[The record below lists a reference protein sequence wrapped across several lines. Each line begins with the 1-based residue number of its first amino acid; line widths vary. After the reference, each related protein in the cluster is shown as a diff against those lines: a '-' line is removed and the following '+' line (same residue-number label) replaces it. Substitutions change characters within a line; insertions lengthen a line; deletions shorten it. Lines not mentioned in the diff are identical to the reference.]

1 MISLLPLLVL
11 FGATLALFWLSQ
23 QDMTATY
30 KYWEFFVPVVAVLSL
45 VSGWGQA
52 YVSDNSRLW
61 YVFKQ
66 FVQWG
71 LLIGLL
77 YILNTQGIRALMN
90 DQQYTSIVLYL
101 LAFTTL
107 IAAVQMDFRLI
118 FFGIFLLFCAY
129 VIMSPANNPTLIGV
143 GDFFSIADPATKPL
157 TVGIALGCT
166 GFVASLF
173 IHFMMRGAITSKRMA
188 KRRNAA

>member
-1 MISLLPLLVL
+1 MLPLFVL
-11 FGATLALFWLSQ
+11 FGATLTLFWLSQ

-30 KYWEFFVPVVAVLSL
+30 KYWEIFVPVVAVISL

-52 YVSDNSRLW
+52 YLSDNNRLW
-61 YVFKQ
+61 YLIRQ

-77 YILNTQGIRALMN
+77 YVLNSQGIRALMS
-90 DQQYTSIVLYL
+90 DQQYTGIVLYL

-107 IAAVQMDFRLI
+107 AAAIQMDIKLV
-118 FFGIFLLFCAY
+118 FFGVFVLFCAY
-129 VIMSPANNPTLIGV
+129 VIMMPANNPTLIGV
-143 GDFFSIADPATKPL
+143 GNFFGIADPGTKPL
-157 TVGIALGCT
+157 TVGAWLAGT

-173 IHFMMRGAITSKRMA
+173 VLFMMRGALTSKRIA
-188 KRRNAA
+188 KRRKAS